1 MCHSRRQEIENQ
13 SCSKRSPPD
22 LPVGE
27 EKKFLKGRVTF
38 LLFINRRY
46 ATCSS
51 RWDEKNLSDLTGVKK
66 IMNGDNLQT

>member
-13 SCSKRSPPD
+13 SYFKRPHPD

-51 RWDEKNLSDLTGVKK
+51 RWDEKNLSNLIVMKK